1 MACTIHYD
9 ERGCLMTVE
18 HGIGLFFLGCTV
30 TVVGSFIAYY
40 VAYMNTVGRKKVILS
55 EAEKSIKHLHGDD
68 CQ

>member
-1 MACTIHYD
+1 
-9 ERGCLMTVE
+9 MTVE

-40 VAYMNTVGRKKVILS
+40 VAYMNTVGMKKVILS